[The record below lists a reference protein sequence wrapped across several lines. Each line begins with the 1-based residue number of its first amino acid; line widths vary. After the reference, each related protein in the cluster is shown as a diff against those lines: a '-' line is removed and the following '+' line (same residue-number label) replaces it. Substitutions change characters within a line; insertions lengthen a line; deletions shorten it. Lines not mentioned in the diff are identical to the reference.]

1 MAKGTRS
8 EADSKSAQEII
19 ERAAEVTGILF
30 RAPHPVYG
38 YAVILLAPFV
48 LVPLFLQ
55 LVPTPATITI
65 SAAAYAIGLIYVVP
79 TVIFAAASHRL
90 ARLLGGTFNR
100 RRAVFLAAVILLVQL
115 VIVLIGGLLSQR
127 GVLPFLDVLIL
138 AYSFVVMPYHVALF
152 TTSDNRQIPTSI
164 ISLFH
169 PIIGLVAIHYLVP
182 TGPREIWLSALLPA
196 MFLLTTVY
204 FTEFVDVPVRRNT
217 GLSLSEMFRHYL
229 DHLRTGD
236 VHAERLIDAIGG
248 EIDAHVGAVVFRRP
262 GGPVKCAIVVPAVHP
277 GPIGHLGGSN
287 LPAKVAGAVRETS
300 NVLVPHGPATHDFNP
315 TSSREVERV
324 AEEARRLITNM
335 EYSNRASPLIR
346 RGTDAQVCSQVFGD
360 SVLLTYT
367 SWPKPIDDIDFGV
380 GHAAMVSARAAG
392 LKDAIFVDAH
402 NSLTLGA
409 GAVFPSTTR
418 AWEIVQLAED
428 SSREARDRVS
438 GNLRAGYAQ
447 DKRSF
452 TRMEGVGEQGC
463 QVIVTEVDGART
475 AYILWDGNN
484 MVSDVRAKIRDAISD
499 LVEEFEVMTTD
510 NHSVNTVAGGYN
522 PVGHRLEHEQLAA
535 VARQTLEAAIQDLE
549 PVEVGLKTSK
559 IPGLRVLGHWTTM
572 RLISSARTALSTIPR
587 AATAMLVMQA
597 TMAALIIIAVG
608 WFNPPVGGFRFP
620 WP

>member
-169 PIIGLVAIHYLVP
+169 PIIGLVAIHYLVE

-196 MFLLTTVY
+196 MFLVTTVY

-236 VHAERLIDAIGG
+236 VHAERLIDEIGG

-262 GGPVKCAIVVPAVHP
+262 GGQVKCAIVVPAVHP

-287 LPAKVAGAVRETS
+287 LPAKVASAVRETS

-380 GHAAMVSARAAG
+380 GHAAMVSARVAG
-392 LKDAIFVDAH
+392 LKDALFVDAH